1 MDRLR
6 RCTALLLLCGCL
18 SILTFYR
25 ISQDDPAVPLLP
37 LHAEE
42 TIAKCQKLHS
52 IPSPPPGFSA
62 REQSDRF
69 VPGTRP
75 TLFKNATLWTGR
87 DAGLEVVHG
96 DLLIDGGIIKSIGIV
111 DAGAYGD
118 ELDVVDVEGAWV
130 SPGCVFSYHFH
141 LPS

>member
-18 SILTFYR
+18 SISTLYR
-25 ISQDDPAVPLLP
+25 VSQDDTAVPLP
-37 LHAEE
+37 IHAEE
-42 TIAKCQKLHS
+42 TIFKCRTLHS
-52 IPSPPPGFSA
+52 VPSPPPGFSD

-75 TLFKNATLWTGR
+75 TLLKNATLWTGR
-87 DAGLEVVHG
+87 DAGLEVVQG
-96 DLLIDGGIIKSIGIV
+96 DLLIDGGIIKAVGSV

-118 ELDVVDVEGAWV
+118 ELNVVDVEGAWV